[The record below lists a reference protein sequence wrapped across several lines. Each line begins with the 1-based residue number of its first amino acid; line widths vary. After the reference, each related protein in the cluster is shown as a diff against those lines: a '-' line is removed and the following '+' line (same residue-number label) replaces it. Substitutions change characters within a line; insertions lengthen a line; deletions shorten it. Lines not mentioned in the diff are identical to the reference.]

1 MLRPDEELGNF
12 MFSGED
18 HRVANSIRQ
27 LRIVA
32 SSTNSHNPVLIK
44 KKKKKGCSGTKGYS
58 TLDIQCTLNR
68 IEFGLNTSTLNVQS
82 SNLDAIWKNTNPL
95 PEVVQS
101 GLI

>member
-44 KKKKKGCSGTKGYS
+44 KKKKKDVVELKATPHW
-58 TLDIQCTLNR
+58 
-68 IEFGLNTSTLNVQS
+68 TSN
-82 SNLDAIWKNTNPL
+82 AH
-95 PEVVQS
+95 
-101 GLI
+101 